1 MGRLRALLLSGLL
14 HGIWHLPL
22 ILLTPFYHPGGN
34 RAIVVGL
41 FLLTLTAA
49 GVLYGYLRLTS
60 ESVWPVGIAHGVYNS
75 AWNLFS
81 GLTVAGAAP
90 LLLEYM
96 ASESG
101 LIPLIG
107 VTMLSGWLVYRWQRP
122 SSVAQTSTVF
132 ASKHIGLGRW
142 A

>member
-1 MGRLRALLLSGLL
+1 MARLSVTPSVINGPNARPVAQWP
-14 HGIWHLPL
+14 IAWDRHLPL

-34 RAIVVGL
+34 RVIVVGL

-90 LLLEYM
+90 LLLE
-96 ASESG
+96 
-101 LIPLIG
+101 
-107 VTMLSGWLVYRWQRP
+107 
-122 SSVAQTSTVF
+122 
-132 ASKHIGLGRW
+132 
-142 A
+142 